1 MSELLNKIKLNRS
14 TNSINTKYAFIIKN
28 PKSKN
33 VLLTKVRSI
42 HKNNIQ
48 KEFEFCLIY
57 TNLNLVLVKLM
68 MHVIMIVF
76 FKEKN
81 LKKSS

>member
-42 HKNNIQ
+42 YKNNIQ

-76 FKEKN
+76 
-81 LKKSS
+81 LKKKI

>member
-33 VLLTKVRSI
+33 VLRKKVRSI
-42 HKNNIQ
+42 YKNNKQ
-48 KEFEFCLIY
+48 KEFEFCLLYSNFEPRLGQISDARY
-57 TNLNLVLVKLM
+57 NDS
-68 MHVIMIVF
+68 F
-76 FKEKN
+76 
-81 LKKSS
+81 LK